1 MDPRESVSM
10 FEHQLV
16 VQQLRAALEE
26 NYKIKDQLIK
36 VQTDIGS
43 VASMIDDRL
52 FQKYEI
58 DKSEFELP
66 NDYIL
71 RFADTVKKVD
81 KSLYMNRSELPQ
93 IDTLAKTLFGLF
105 EKLSDY
111 FNNRLGSFSESIDF
125 SEEGQD
131 KVGYVFSQNKLD
143 FGLDEADW
151 GKAIPEEFKEA
162 QLAKQLVALRE
173 KMGTKWGGSSM
184 HMTSALSNSKV
195 RKASMLYL

>member
-16 VQQLRAALEE
+16 VQQLRSALED
-26 NYKIKDQLIK
+26 NYKIKDQLLK

-52 FQKYEI
+52 FQKYDI

-66 NDYIL
+66 NDYSL
-71 RFADTVKKVD
+71 KFADTVKKVD

-111 FNNRLGSFSESIDF
+111 FNNRLGSFNESIDF

-143 FGLDEADW
+143 FGLDEA
-151 GKAIPEEFKEA
+151 E
-162 QLAKQLVALRE
+162 
-173 KMGTKWGGSSM
+173 
-184 HMTSALSNSKV
+184 
-195 RKASMLYL
+195 